1 MMAPTFCSCQHQARI
16 QHLLFFTLRSVHM
29 GPSAP
34 QLCPLHA
41 DSCVYGHRI
50 GLQGFG
56 RRALALDLP
65 TFSISDFKG
74 KAKVIISG
82 LLNVLQASDLH
93 VN

>member
-1 MMAPTFCSCQHQARI
+1 
-16 QHLLFFTLRSVHM
+16 M

-34 QLCPLHA
+34 QLCPLHV

-56 RRALALDLP
+56 SRALALDLP
-65 TFSISDFKG
+65 TFSISGFKG

-82 LLNVLQASDLH
+82 FLNVFQASALH